1 MHHRPSQSLW
11 PPSAAV
17 LTLLGLAVGAGT
29 LRGQDAPPAEE
40 APKPKW
46 QTTARAGVTVT
57 RGNSD
62 TVLFTSSVQSQRL
75 WEKNELRLG
84 ADGAYGKNEDVK
96 NTETLHGFAQYNRLL
111 SERMFGYARLDALH
125 DAIAD
130 VEYRL
135 TFSPGGGYY
144 FVKNTTT
151 SLSAEVGPG
160 IVHEKLGQ
168 GSNTY
173 MTLRVGERFEHKLNE
188 RARVWQ
194 SLEWLPQV
202 DDFNN
207 YILNAQVGV
216 ETALT
221 KRTTLALIAQDT
233 YDNVPAPGRQKN
245 DLKIVAQIGYKF

>member
-1 MHHRPSQSLW
+1 MHHRPGRSPLPQT
-11 PPSAAV
+11 AAL
-17 LTLLGLAVGAGT
+17 LTLFCLGAGGNA
-29 LRGQDAPPAEE
+29 LRGQAPPPAEE
-40 APKPKW
+40 PPKPKW
-46 QTTARAGVTVT
+46 ETTARAGVTVT

-62 TVLFTSSVQSQRL
+62 TVLFTSSVQAQRL
-75 WEKNELRLG
+75 WDKNELRLG
-84 ADGAYGKNEDVK
+84 ANGAYGKNEEVK
-96 NTETLHGFAQYNRLL
+96 NTETLHGVAQFNRLF

-130 VEYRL
+130 VEYRF

-144 FVKNTTT
+144 FLKKATT

-160 IVHEKLGQ
+160 IVYEKLGR

-173 MTLRVGERFEHKLNE
+173 LTLRAGERFEHKLND

-202 DDFNN
+202 DDFSN
-207 YILNAQVGV
+207 YLLNAEVGV

-221 KRTTLALIAQDT
+221 KRTTLAVIAQNT

>member
-1 MHHRPSQSLW
+1 
-11 PPSAAV
+11 
-17 LTLLGLAVGAGT
+17 LLGLAVGAGT